1 MDLIVITASILVLDS
16 IYLSTTKNYFSSLVK
31 KIQKTN
37 MNIRMHSAV
46 GVYMLLVIGLYQL
59 IISKKRPPREAFL
72 LGFVIY
78 GVFELT
84 NYALFDNWSILPVMF
99 DTLWGGV
106 LLYITAYA
114 TYTITNTKYIQ

>member
-46 GVYMLLVIGLYQL
+46 GVYMLLVIGLYQF
-59 IISKKRPPREAFL
+59 IISKRRPPREAFL

-114 TYTITNTKYIQ
+114 TYTITNAKYIQ